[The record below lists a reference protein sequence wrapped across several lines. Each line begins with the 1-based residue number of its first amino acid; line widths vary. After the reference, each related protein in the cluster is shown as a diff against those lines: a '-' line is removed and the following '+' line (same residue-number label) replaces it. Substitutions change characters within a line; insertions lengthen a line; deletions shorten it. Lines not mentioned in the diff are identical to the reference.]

1 MCRGH
6 GGGILHQHII
16 DQLIDRGIYKSKD
29 GLRDL
34 FECSF
39 EELVELLEGEEC
51 ALKRKWQLF

>member
-6 GGGILHQHII
+6 GGIILHQHII

-39 EELVELLEGEEC
+39 EELVELLEGEE
-51 ALKRKWQLF
+51 